1 MSNLSPKVHIISHP
15 IARAKLSIVRNKL
28 TGNREFRESISDL
41 GYILALEASRD
52 LEEKTFDGST
62 PVGDFTGSEIVP
74 SIGLLPIMRA
84 GIGMVDPFLRLLPDA
99 RVYHLGL
106 FREKV
111 SLQPVEC
118 ECFTTLYYS
127 KLPST
132 PNVDHVF
139 LLDPVVATGGTAC
152 AALQMILDWG
162 VPIEK
167 VKLLSIL
174 GSREGITAVSKQFPN
189 LEIWTIAIDPI
200 LTQQGII
207 VPGLGDVGDRLNN
220 TPNAH

>member
-1 MSNLSPKVHIISHP
+1 MPYLSPNVHVVSHP
-15 IARAKLSIVRNKL
+15 VSREKLSTLRNEL
-28 TGNREFRESISDL
+28 TSNREFRECVSELS
-41 GYILALEASRD
+41 YILALEASKD
-52 LEEKTFDGST
+52 LDETTFEGST
-62 PVGDFTGSEIVP
+62 PVGTYTGTVIASK
-74 SIGLLPIMRA
+74 IGLLPIMRA
-84 GIGMVDPFLRLLPDA
+84 GLGMTEPLVRLWPDA

-111 SLQPVEC
+111 SLQPVE
-118 ECFTTLYYS
+118 YYS
-127 KLPST
+127 KLPSI
-132 PNVDHVF
+132 PNVDQVF

-162 VPIEK
+162 LPIEK

-174 GSREGITAVSKQFPN
+174 GSEEGIDNVTTQFPT

-200 LTQQGII
+200 LTKEGII
-207 VPGLGDVGDRLNN
+207 LPGLGDVGDRLNN